1 MAVVKSKRGKS
12 TLETYTKAN
21 ALATYTIQICSN
33 EKYFPK
39 HYRWCITSKIVDAA
53 IEIANNITKANSIT
67 VKVCEEYTLRRV
79 YQDKALAA
87 TYALLSMMDIAYR
100 TFGIEANRI
109 EHWTGLVIEVQNL
122 LRSWKHSDEQRYKE
136 YWVDGC
142 KNV

>member
-21 ALATYTIQICSN
+21 ALAVYTIQICSN
-33 EKYFPK
+33 EKCFPK

-53 IEIANNITKANSIT
+53 VEINNNITKANSIT
-67 VKVCEEYTLRRV
+67 VKVPEEYKLRRL

-100 TFGIEANRI
+100 TFGIEGNRM
-109 EHWTGLVIEVQNL
+109 EHWTGLVMEVQNL
-122 LRSWKHSDEQRYKE
+122 LRNWKHSDEQRYKE

-142 KNV
+142 KNA